1 MSLFE
6 FSDIFLAML
15 LNEDHQLIEVSLVG
29 QPLHHVCIKHIRQA
43 GVPDGEDLLFDRLS
57 HRRSPP
63 CKGLRRMRL
72 TGRSRCPMRP

>member
-1 MSLFE
+1 MH
-6 FSDIFLAML
+6 IFLAVL
-15 LNEDHQLIEVSLVG
+15 LDENHQLIEVALVG
-29 QPLHHVCIKHIRQA
+29 QPLHHVRIKHVRQA
-43 GVPDGEDLLFDRLS
+43 GVPDAEDLLLDGFI